1 VALVDAL
8 ASLAIF
14 MLLPGQRHD
23 NVGKAPLIDEIEIDA
38 LIGDKGFDND
48 WLARNWTIAMPLP

>member
-1 VALVDAL
+1 
-8 ASLAIF
+8 
-14 MLLPGQRHD
+14 MLLPGQPHD
-23 NVGKAPLIDEIEIDA
+23 TVGKAPLIDEIEIDA

>member
-1 VALVDAL
+1 MALVDAL

-14 MLLPGQRHD
+14 MLLAGQRHD
-23 NVGKAPLIDEIEIDA
+23 NVGKAPLIEIDA